1 MTNYKNYSLGLLV
14 FYILLWVYG
23 IGSWIINLVKLFQC
37 DFEASY
43 KEEII
48 HLIGVIIAPSSMITV
63 WF

>member
-23 IGSWIINLVKLFQC
+23 IGSWIVNLVKLFQC